1 MALNRI
7 RIVSCHFIV
16 KPISTKELK
25 PNAMAK
31 RSRSQETAK
40 KRRQSARWSDEKKEE
55 VRLKTLR
62 SVQERRKHIKLQ
74 NDIKKEEA
82 EREQR
87 RQAKRNWRFLFCAA
101 PGIFAGTSS
110 MALSIVS
117 TSA

>member
-7 RIVSCHFIV
+7 RIVSCHFTV

-40 KRRQSARWSDEKKEE
+40 KRRQSARWSGEKKEE

-74 NDIKKEEA
+74 NEIKEEA

-87 RQAKRNWRFLFCAA
+87 RQAKRNWR
-101 PGIFAGTSS
+101 
-110 MALSIVS
+110 
-117 TSA
+117 